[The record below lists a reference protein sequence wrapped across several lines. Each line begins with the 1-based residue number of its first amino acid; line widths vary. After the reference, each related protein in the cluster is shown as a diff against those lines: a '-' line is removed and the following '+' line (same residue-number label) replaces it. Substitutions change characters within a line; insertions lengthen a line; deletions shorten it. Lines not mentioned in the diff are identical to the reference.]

1 MCVHI
6 YVAEKG
12 CGGGGG
18 GGKGFLMCRE
28 IVKNHKVPSA
38 HAARPGGGGSGTPAV
53 DGLYLSSSFF
63 FFFYKYKPQH

>member
-1 MCVHI
+1 VCTYI

-38 HAARPGGGGSGTPAV
+38 HAARPGGGGSSGTPAV
-53 DGLYLSSSFF
+53 DGLYLSFFF